1 MDFRFLS
8 FLSFFFFLIFLGF
21 EGGGSSTAMSQSGV
35 SDLSS
40 GKARES
46 GKESLKSRGLS
57 GNRVG
62 EISLYSKS
70 RFGISFIKF

>member
-1 MDFRFLS
+1 MSESELIDFLFLS

-21 EGGGSSTAMSQSGV
+21 EGGGSSTDMSQSGV

-46 GKESLKSRGLS
+46 G
-57 GNRVG
+57 
-62 EISLYSKS
+62 
-70 RFGISFIKF
+70 